1 MQTIP
6 PYNTPDIECTAP
18 KDAASNRRGRPC
30 PACGSVNTVW
40 DALLLSQPS
49 ILLVLLFGWVSLLVR
64 GAFAV
69 RTVRCSDCGA
79 VNRYKTVGSWIAMA
93 VLIFLLLCIIAAVT
107 TDDYQ

>member
-1 MQTIP
+1 MTPISGQWVDQALGWLDDTYAPSAALFGYLPRASP
-6 PYNTPDIECTAP
+6 PHQPY
-18 KDAASNRRGRPC
+18 
-30 PACGSVNTVW
+30 PAFS
-40 DALLLSQPS
+40 AHHK
-49 ILLVLLFGWVSLLVR
+49 GWVSLLVR